1 MKLKFINTTL
11 SGLLLSVICSVNV
24 ANAALIDRG
33 NGLIYDDTQNI
44 TWLQD
49 ASYAKTSG
57 YDSDGRMNWNES
69 LDWAAQLSYDGG
81 TANGM
86 LTGWRL
92 FNAGPDG
99 TYCVAVACAE
109 NELAQMYYNDFGLTR
124 GSSVL
129 TLSGG
134 TNASFNLFS
143 NLSVDGAYWSQ
154 TAGSQYDWNNGSG
167 LFADRAWVFRLGN
180 GDQNTTIVYNYQSD
194 SYNTANVWA
203 VRDGD
208 VAQAQPPA
216 IPEPGTLALLS
227 LGLIGVV
234 SRRFSKKY

>member
-11 SGLLLSVICSVNV
+11 SGLLLSVICLVNV

-57 YDSDGRMNWNES
+57 YDSDGRMTWQES
-69 LDWAAQLSYDGG
+69 LAWAAQLSYDGG
-81 TANGM
+81 TVNGM

-92 FNAGPDG
+92 FSAVPNNSF
-99 TYCVAVACAE
+99 CVAVACAG
-109 NELAQMYYNDFGLTR
+109 NELAQMYYNDFGLSR
-124 GSSVL
+124 GDAAA
-129 TLSGG
+129 TLQGG
-134 TNASFNLFS
+134 SNASFNLFS
-143 NLSVDGAYWSQ
+143 NIVVDELYWSNLADLDFTFFDGTVVG
-154 TAGSQYDWNNGSG
+154 TAMSYQ
-167 LFADRAWVFRLGN
+167 LAN
-180 GDQNTTIVYNYQSD
+180 GDQYRTLTRNSTTL
-194 SYNTANVWA
+194 NVWA

-216 IPEPGTLALLS
+216 IPEPGTLALLG

-234 SRRFSKKY
+234 SRRFSKKS